1 MRRERGALHMD
12 TSIGIDWHNYF
23 HCLSDDQTHE
33 LATWLAAEFLKVSE
47 FTDLVD
53 RVYAQ
58 APEEWHGRSPAFVAS
73 FGRPMVERYA
83 LRKRGFAELMA
94 LEDAYMS
101 GAFPGEV
108 ASRELQPLRLSE
120 AEHRGVDDVLRV
132 LERIRSDS

>member
-1 MRRERGALHMD
+1 MENW
-12 TSIGIDWHNYF
+12 SGIDWYDYF
-23 HCLSDDQTHE
+23 HCLSDNQMRE
-33 LATWLAAEFLKVSE
+33 LATWLVAEFLKVSE

-58 APEEWHGRSPAFVAS
+58 APDEWRGRSPAFVAS
-73 FGRPMVERYA
+73 YGRPMVERYA

-108 ASRELQPLRLSE
+108 ASGELQPLRLPE
-120 AEHRGVDDVLRV
+120 TEHRSVDDVLRV
-132 LERIRSDS
+132 LEHMRSAS

>member
-1 MRRERGALHMD
+1 MENW
-12 TSIGIDWHNYF
+12 SGIDWYDYF
-23 HCLSDDQTHE
+23 HCLSDNQMRE
-33 LATWLAAEFLKVSE
+33 LATWLVAEFLKVSE

-58 APEEWHGRSPAFVAS
+58 APDEWHGRSPAFVAS
-73 FGRPMVERYA
+73 YGRPMVERYA

-108 ASRELQPLRLSE
+108 ASRELQPLRLPE
-120 AEHRGVDDVLRV
+120 AEHRSVDDVLRV
-132 LERIRSDS
+132 LEHMRSAS

>member
-1 MRRERGALHMD
+1 MD
-12 TSIGIDWHNYF
+12 TSIGIDWCDYL
-23 HCLSDDQTHE
+23 HCLSDDQMRD
-33 LATWLAAEFLKVSE
+33 LATWLVAEFLKVSE

-58 APEEWHGRSPAFVAS
+58 APDEWHGRSPAFVAS
-73 FGRPMVERYA
+73 YGRPMVERYA

-108 ASRELQPLRLSE
+108 ASGELQPLRLPE
-120 AEHRGVDDVLRV
+120 AEHRSVDDVLRV
-132 LERIRSDS
+132 LEHMRSAS

>member
-1 MRRERGALHMD
+1 MENW
-12 TSIGIDWHNYF
+12 SGIDWYDYF
-23 HCLSDDQTHE
+23 HCLSDNQMRE
-33 LATWLAAEFLKVSE
+33 LATWLVAEFLKVSE

-58 APEEWHGRSPAFVAS
+58 APREWRGHSPAFVAS
-73 FGRPMVERYA
+73 YGRPMVERYA

-108 ASRELQPLRLSE
+108 ASGELQPLRLPE
-120 AEHRGVDDVLRV
+120 AEHRSVDDVLRV
-132 LERIRSDS
+132 LEHMRSAS

>member
-1 MRRERGALHMD
+1 MD
-12 TSIGIDWHNYF
+12 ISMGIDWPDYF
-23 HCLSDDQTHE
+23 HCLSDDQMRE

-58 APEEWHGRSPAFVAS
+58 TPHEWGGRSPIFVTN

-83 LRKRGFAELMA
+83 LRKRGFAGLMA
-94 LEDAYMS
+94 LEDAFMS

-108 ASRELQPLRLSE
+108 AREELQPLRLSA
-120 AEHRGVDDVLRV
+120 AEHRSVDDVLSV
-132 LERIRSDS
+132 LERMRSAS

>member
-1 MRRERGALHMD
+1 MD
-12 TSIGIDWHNYF
+12 ISIGIDWHDYF
-23 HCLSDDQTHE
+23 HCLSDDQMRE

-58 APEEWHGRSPAFVAS
+58 APDDWRGRSPAFVGS
-73 FGRPMVERYA
+73 YGRPMVERYA
-83 LRKRGFAELMA
+83 ERKRGFAELMA

-108 ASRELQPLRLSE
+108 ASGELQPLRLPE
-120 AEHRGVDDVLRV
+120 AEHRSVDDVLRV
-132 LERIRSDS
+132 LERIRSE